1 MRVPPYRLCP
11 LIYFR
16 SYNIGRRRAS
26 SGTHL
31 PPPRAQRSEIF
42 SRMCSTPLP
51 RKAKSTMS
59 CRAPVVRLVTV
70 PARAW
75 TQQLF
80 RERNPPDSPPRA
92 PVVCS
97 VTVPVPCL
105 DTKAAPPSSTP
116 LGAGSQILS
125 RAWTQQTCR
134 GGTSPPRARSLVL
147 GHIFI
152 YLFLTFP

>member
-51 RKAKSTMS
+51 RKAKPTMS

-70 PARAW
+70 PV
-75 TQQLF
+75 
-80 RERNPPDSPPRA
+80 S
-92 PVVCS
+92 
-97 VTVPVPCL
+97 CL
-105 DTKAAPPSSTP
+105 DTAAIPGEKPPQTP
-116 LGAGSQILS
+116 PLEHRLFAQSQYLS
-125 RAWTQQTCR
+125 RAWTQKPP
-134 GGTSPPRARSLVL
+134 PPRARPLVL
-147 GHIFI
+147 GHRFCLVLGHSRRAGGGHPPLERAPSCWDT
-152 YLFLTFP
+152 YLFTYF